1 MVSSMYDWK
10 RKNKI
15 NKLTLTQ
22 SMARCGFVWS
32 RFIMLFMFMAS
43 SDLFGILSLFLFSS
57 FGPYKKVI
65 KSNFNNCVLKI
76 TIIIIC

>member
-1 MVSSMYDWK
+1 MYEWK

-15 NKLTLTQ
+15 NKLTLTL
-22 SMARCGFVWS
+22 SLARRGFVWS

-43 SDLFGILSLFLFSS
+43 PDLFGILFSS

-65 KSNFNNCVLKI
+65 KSNFNNCVLNNYNHYNVLKQPGNM
-76 TIIIIC
+76 T